1 MRYLFGF
8 LCVCALGMMPL
19 VGCSETAGTG
29 GSGGIGGD
37 GGDGGSGGVG
47 GTNGEPVPLAVFMT
61 SFEPPMSP
69 EVVEGMLICE
79 LGTANC
85 AVTDEGGLA
94 TLEVSAGQEIALTME
109 KEGFASYI
117 YTYVVPVDGG
127 MMILGNA
134 TDARFEEMFGL
145 VMSPYPM
152 EGTGSVW
159 VSGSPEGAVLTLLG
173 ATGKAFYADDDVKAS
188 WSLDL
193 TAATANGGGGFVEV
207 PAGEYQ
213 VEVTGTSEN
222 CFPARGWPGDSE
234 NTVRMPVREGYFSS
248 ARMLCD

>member
-1 MRYLFGF
+1 MRYVFTF
-8 LCVCALGMMPL
+8 MCVLALAVM
-19 VGCSETAGTG
+19 GCSETAGAG
-29 GSGGIGGD
+29 GGGGTAGD
-37 GGDGGSGGVG
+37 GGEGGSGGVG
-47 GTNGEPVPLAVFMT
+47 GTNGEPVRLTVFMT
-61 SFEPPMSP
+61 SFEPPMLP
-69 EVVEGMLICE
+69 EVVEGMRICE
-79 LGTANC
+79 LDTANC

-117 YTYVVPVDGG
+117 YTYVVPADGG
-127 MMILGNA
+127 MMLLGNA

-152 EGTGSVW
+152 EGTGGVW

-173 ATGKAFYADDDVKAS
+173 ATGKTFYADDDVKAS

-193 TAATANGGGGFVEV
+193 AAATANGGGGFVEV

-222 CFPARGWPGDSE
+222 CFPVRGWPGDSE
-234 NTVRMPVREGYFSS
+234 NTVRMPAREGYFSS